1 MHILFTKEEIDK
13 STIINLSKKY
23 RITHCPILISKKK
36 NYSNIEFDKFEY
48 LILTSSNSLKFLDFS
63 EPLKK
68 LQCYC
73 VGDQTAKIAQ
83 NIGFKKV
90 IFWGGNYNSLKN
102 IFFNSVE
109 KKKNLYL
116 KKGRIYFS

>member
-23 RITHCPILISKKK
+23 KITHCPILISKKK

-63 EPLKK
+63 KPLKK
-68 LQCYC
+68 FMINKII
-73 VGDQTAKIAQ
+73 TAKEITMLLRRRSNRQ
-83 NIGFKKV
+83 NRTKYWF
-90 IFWGGNYNSLKN
+90 
-102 IFFNSVE
+102 
-109 KKKNLYL
+109 
-116 KKGRIYFS
+116 